1 MYENGCGLAVER
13 ARTHL
18 HTSTRS
24 GEAIN
29 SVAYMENGRPDAFAF
44 ELTNLIIFNVHVF
57 VANASTR
64 PLQRAASAA
73 TRCTDPTLVT
83 SRPHRSPNQTRRAP
97 SGASSRSASSAAGV
111 RPGSRICWV

>member
-1 MYENGCGLAVER
+1 MYENGCGLLVER

-44 ELTNLIIFNVHVF
+44 ELTNLLILM
-57 VANASTR
+57 STF
-64 PLQRAASAA
+64 S
-73 TRCTDPTLVT
+73 
-83 SRPHRSPNQTRRAP
+83 
-97 SGASSRSASSAAGV
+97 
-111 RPGSRICWV
+111 